1 LLAWSVLRGRVPR
14 EVERRRWVRSIET
27 PVLVEAHDWVEGR
40 LLFSVLVWPSLEE
53 EDPAAHWERVEQV
66 KRAISRGAAE
76 LMWSTEITTDYS
88 LRWNADRAVW
98 TTEDATSFDGGRFS
112 EYARGTDVA

>member
-1 LLAWSVLRGRVPR
+1 
-14 EVERRRWVRSIET
+14 
-27 PVLVEAHDWVEGR
+27 
-40 LLFSVLVWPSLEE
+40 
-53 EDPAAHWERVEQV
+53 VEQV

>member
-1 LLAWSVLRGRVPR
+1 MRLCSSISLSSLLGFRFAFAFVVVRPFSAPCSGRAA
-14 EVERRRWVRSIET
+14 RSN
-27 PVLVEAHDWVEGR
+27 R
-40 LLFSVLVWPSLEE
+40 
-53 EDPAAHWERVEQV
+53 AAHWERVEQV